1 MRPWSVAA
9 AFVVVLGA
17 ILGLASCDYSP
28 ADVGYR
34 PPKATGGQTA
44 SASSGQASSGTS
56 NGGDVAIGPSKTSG
70 HEDNGA
76 AR

>member
-1 MRPWSVAA
+1 MRPWGIAA

-17 ILGLASCDYSP
+17 VLGLAACDYSP

-34 PPKATGGQTA
+34 PPKANGGQTA

-56 NGGDVAIGPSKTSG
+56 NGGDVAIGSPKTSG
-70 HEDNGA
+70 NEDNGGVH
-76 AR
+76 